1 MCSGM
6 ALPGWSAGQIQGR
19 LSIETILLNLLAC
32 VLREYKL
39 VDKLQIQIPLIAE
52 QSEVLVLVTKA
63 PRDQIIVPKRYPVL
77 V

>member
-1 MCSGM
+1 M

-19 LSIETILLNLLAC
+19 LSVETILLNLLAC

-52 QSEVLVLVTKA
+52 QSEVLVLVTKEIKLLYQ
-63 PRDQIIVPKRYPVL
+63 RGIQFWFDL
-77 V
+77 